1 MDPRAD
7 WLSSS
12 SHASSRLNSAEYG
25 ELCEKLHAPIRS
37 AANVVIRQSLG
48 DLFLETFASLVEVNP
63 AYSVPSNQVGTG
75 PSGKVYVCGYPS
87 FLLEPSCR
95 PFCNPFCSTTS
106 L

>member
-75 PSGKVYVCGYPS
+75 PSGKVCVGGVP
-87 FLLEPSCR
+87 LLSPR
-95 PFCNPFCSTTS
+95 TI

>member
-1 MDPRAD
+1 MDSRAD

-63 AYSVPSNQVGTG
+63 AYSVPSNQVGAG
-75 PSGKVYVCGYPS
+75 PSVGGTPPS
-87 FLLEPSCR
+87 SQDHLVGLFVT
-95 PFCNPFCSTTS
+95 PFVPTTS